1 MIGGRLWSLAAAFA
15 PLSLLMF
22 GGANAIIPEIHRQ
35 AVEVR
40 GWMNDETFATLFAI
54 AQAAPGPNILIVSLI
69 GWQVAGP
76 AGLLV
81 ATFAVNLPHCVL
93 AYGIGRALA
102 RLGDAPWVRIVK
114 DGLVPVTVGLILA
127 SGVVMARAADH
138 GTLAT
143 AISVGTAMFIFST
156 KRNPLWMLGLGMIVS
171 VLGRHFGL
179 SL

>member
-1 MIGGRLWSLAAAFA
+1 MTRAALWSLTAAFA

-35 AVEVR
+35 AVDVR
-40 GWMNDETFATLFAI
+40 GWMDDDTFATLFAI

-76 AGLLV
+76 AGLLT
-81 ATFAVNLPHCVL
+81 ATLAINLPHCIL
-93 AYGIGRALA
+93 TYGIGRGIA
-102 RLGDAPWVRIVK
+102 RLGDARWIKMVK

-138 GTLAT
+138 GLLTVV
-143 AISVGTAMFIFST
+143 ISFGTAVFIFAT
-156 KRNPLWMLGLGMIVS
+156 GRNPLWMLGAGMIVS
-171 VLGRHFGL
+171 ILGHHSGL
-179 SL
+179 VP